1 MTQSPYIMAYDMNV
15 SDCNEISFSMLKS
28 CVYEMKYGF
37 IFLFTGV
44 WQLYKTLVPASAIIS
59 VFTLLFLVGP

>member
-1 MTQSPYIMAYDMNV
+1 MAQSPYIMAYVMNV
-15 SDCNEISFSMLKS
+15 SACDGQMLKS

-44 WQLYKTLVPASAIIS
+44 WQLYKTPVPASAIIS

>member
-1 MTQSPYIMAYDMNV
+1 MLLVSLVGFCIYTTKYFRAIHMTQSPYIMAYDMNV
-15 SDCNEISFSMLKS
+15 SACDGQMLKS

-44 WQLYKTLVPASAIIS
+44 
-59 VFTLLFLVGP
+59 